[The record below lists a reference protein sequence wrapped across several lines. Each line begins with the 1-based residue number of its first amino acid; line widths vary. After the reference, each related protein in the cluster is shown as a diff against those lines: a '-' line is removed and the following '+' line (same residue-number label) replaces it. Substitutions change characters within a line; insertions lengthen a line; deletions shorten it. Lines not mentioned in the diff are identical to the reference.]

1 VCSLGPHRPPSF
13 SQPNHIALVIVHP
26 PTMAR
31 CPADLGR
38 FLGRGTRSDLGKDAS
53 TRASA
58 SPDAGLGSLDGRVD
72 TLTAELERS
81 LKEVSGMGCMCG
93 YRVVSMLAPSSSP
106 SRPPRRCYRASAN
119 CPREPVC
126 RPMLFSTRLCTPLG
140 MAVRMLICVIQPLQP

>member
-1 VCSLGPHRPPSF
+1 
-13 SQPNHIALVIVHP
+13 
-26 PTMAR
+26 MAR

-93 YRVVSMLAPSSSP
+93 
-106 SRPPRRCYRASAN
+106 
-119 CPREPVC
+119 
-126 RPMLFSTRLCTPLG
+126 
-140 MAVRMLICVIQPLQP
+140 